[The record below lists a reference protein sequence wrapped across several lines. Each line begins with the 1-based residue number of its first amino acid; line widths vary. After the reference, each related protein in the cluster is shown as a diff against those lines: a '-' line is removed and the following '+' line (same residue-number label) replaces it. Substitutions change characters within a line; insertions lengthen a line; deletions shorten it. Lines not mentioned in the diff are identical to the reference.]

1 MSSKRKG
8 GGQEGALVKMIER
21 QRMQQAADD
30 AAKLEDAISTG
41 PSGSPPA
48 PGISGGGS
56 PGETAKI
63 AGLVHVHQGFK
74 KNRVPEGTEGKHIP
88 VYTHSSESALFSL
101 SAATSSS
108 TSRTAA
114 SLSTSSSTS
123 QAKYSGEIG
132 NDAREIFGQMCEI

>member
-56 PGETAKI
+56 PGEKMMMPFICSCKTPSQNI
-63 AGLVHVHQGFK
+63 FSVGK
-74 KNRVPEGTEGKHIP
+74 KSP
-88 VYTHSSESALFSL
+88 V
-101 SAATSSS
+101 
-108 TSRTAA
+108 
-114 SLSTSSSTS
+114 
-123 QAKYSGEIG
+123 
-132 NDAREIFGQMCEI
+132 